1 MVHIVITGQFNFAI
15 GGDGTIYELNGFDS
29 VAKHANF
36 YDNIS
41 LGMYIIIR
49 QCRRSIF
56 LDVFSIS
63 SL

>member
-1 MVHIVITGQFNFAI
+1 MILWFVHIVITGQFNFAI

-41 LGMYIIIR
+41 LGMYIVHINFIDILWR
-49 QCRRSIF
+49 
-56 LDVFSIS
+56 
-63 SL
+63 